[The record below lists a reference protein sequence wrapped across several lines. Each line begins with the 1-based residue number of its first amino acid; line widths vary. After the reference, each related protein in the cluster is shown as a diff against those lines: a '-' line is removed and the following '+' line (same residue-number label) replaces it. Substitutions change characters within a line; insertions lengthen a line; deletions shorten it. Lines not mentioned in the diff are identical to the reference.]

1 MLSSILQKHRKLLI
15 RNSRIDGSNGTAF
28 AGRLYFR
35 SELTTA
41 ILPVF
46 QEVTFKNDVSAKD
59 AAKMLNDVVQKTIDE
74 NQ

>member
-1 MLSSILQKHRKLLI
+1 MGISPADFTL
-15 RNSRIDGSNGTAF
+15 
-28 AGRLYFR
+28 R

-46 QEVTFKNDVSAKD
+46 QEVTFKNDVSAED